1 MNCTRRLMTTTVV
14 ALLTLSVPAGGA
26 QAADG
31 GNSENTKLCQKN
43 GWMGLVSS
51 TGAPFA
57 SDGECVA
64 YAAKGGALSP
74 KPAASLLFELGTCFL
89 NQGGT
94 YTCPAAT
101 LVGSGLMPGDLVYFC
116 VRFANPT
123 TRDEFCFPAVTVEA
137 DGTLPDELAVY
148 EEHCT
153 PGDVLTFIAV
163 TAEGTSIRSSDIC
176 EP

>member
-1 MNCTRRLMTTTVV
+1 MNCKRWLMTTTVV
-14 ALLTLSVPAGGA
+14 ALLTLSVPAGA

-31 GNSENTKLCQKN
+31 GNSENAKRCQKN
-43 GWMGLVSS
+43 GWMGLVTA

-57 SDGECVA
+57 SDGDCVA

-74 KPAASLLFELGTCFL
+74 KSPATLLFELGTCFL

-94 YTCPAAT
+94 YTCPGAT
-101 LVGSGLMPGDLVYFC
+101 LVGSGLMPGEALYFC

-123 TRDEFCFPAVTVEA
+123 TRDEFCSPAVAVEA

-148 EEHCT
+148 EQNCT
-153 PGDVLTFIAV
+153 PGDVLTYIAV
-163 TAEGTSIRSSDIC
+163 TAEGTTIRASDIC
-176 EP
+176 GP